1 MSQTPRLLLI
11 APQQMQRTPA
21 FERTAQLAKALQ
33 LPVHIVALDHF
44 QALTL
49 AGLFDSSQAEQLQ
62 AAYLQQHR
70 QWLEQQA
77 QPMREQGLQVTCEA
91 LWVSQPY
98 QEIQLFANEMPL
110 ALIIKDA
117 HAESAMRRIFYT
129 PLDWQLLR
137 DSILPVHLV
146 TEARHPRP
154 RRVLAIIDVLR
165 SEVQDLQF
173 NDQIVDAAVK
183 LAEQCDAELD
193 LLHVYD
199 WVAVYA
205 KDTGVGALSLASGMY
220 EALGAAQH
228 EVYRALA
235 ERHGVPPERS
245 HFIEG
250 MPLQQICRFAEEHQS
265 DVIVMGTTQHRGVH
279 KRLGSTAEHLLLQA
293 PCSIWAVKP
302 PREPQL

>member
-21 FERTAQLAKALQ
+21 FERTEQLALAMQ
-33 LPVHIVALDHF
+33 LPVHIVALDHL

-49 AGLFDSSQAEQLQ
+49 AGLFQSHEAEQLQ
-62 AAYLQQHR
+62 AAYLEQHR

-77 QPMREQGLQVTCEA
+77 QGMRERGLQVTCEA
-91 LWVSQPY
+91 RWVSQAY
-98 QEIQLFANEMPL
+98 QEILLFANEMPL

-137 DSILPVHLV
+137 DFALPVHLV

-165 SEVQDLQF
+165 SEEQDLQF
-173 NDQIVDAAVK
+173 NDQIVDAAVQ
-183 LAEQCDAELD
+183 LAEQCEAELD

-205 KDTGVGALSLASGMY
+205 KDTGVGALSLASGLY
-220 EALGAAQH
+220 EALGTAQRD
-228 EVYRALA
+228 VYRSLA

-245 HFIEG
+245 HFMEG

-265 DVIVMGTTQHRGVH
+265 DVIVMGTTQHRGLH

-302 PREPQL
+302 PRDPQP

>member
-11 APQQMQRTPA
+11 APQQMQRSAA
-21 FERTAQLAKALQ
+21 FERTTELAKVLQ
-33 LPVHIVALDHF
+33 LPVHIVALDHL
-44 QALTL
+44 QPLTL
-49 AGLFDSSQAEQLQ
+49 VELFESRQAEQLQ
-62 AAYLQQHR
+62 AAYLELHR
-70 QWLEQQA
+70 QWLESQA
-77 QPMREQGLQVTCEA
+77 QLMREQGVQVTCEA
-91 LWVSQPY
+91 RWVKHPY
-98 QEIQLFANEMPL
+98 QEIQQFAREMPV

-117 HAESAMRRIFYT
+117 HAEPAMRRIFYT
-129 PLDWQLLR
+129 PLDWRLLR
-137 DSILPVHLV
+137 DCALAVHLV

-165 SEVQDLQF
+165 SEDQDLQF
-173 NDQIVDAAVK
+173 NDEIVEAALK
-183 LAEQCDAELD
+183 LAQQCDAELD

-205 KDTGVGALSLASGMY
+205 KDTGAGALSLASGMY
-220 EALGAAQH
+220 EALGEAQRD
-228 EVYRALA
+228 VYRAVA
-235 ERHGVPPERS
+235 ERHGVPPQRS

-265 DVIVMGTTQHRGVH
+265 DVIVMGTTQHRGLH

-302 PREPQL
+302 PRDPLP